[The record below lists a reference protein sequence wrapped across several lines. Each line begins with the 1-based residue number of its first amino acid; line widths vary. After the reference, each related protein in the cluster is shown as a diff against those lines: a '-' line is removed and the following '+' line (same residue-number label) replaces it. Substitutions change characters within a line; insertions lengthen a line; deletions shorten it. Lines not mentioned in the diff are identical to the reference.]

1 MTLQELIAKSSDIIN
16 IHRDT
21 AYGVEVNELNQLL
34 KEKRV
39 EDSIVGYKTTFSDP
53 EKVVME
59 ARPGVGK
66 IVSAI
71 YRTTSMPNQYVYP
84 ADNIEEAYKVNLR
97 GQDCLGGVN
106 LGPPKEP
113 EDPIVY
119 LTPAC
124 DKVKAKI
131 KELQLL
137 RQWEGYSKPVG
148 SNVE

>member
-1 MTLQELIAKSSDIIN
+1 MTLQDLIAQSSEVIKIDG
-16 IHRDT
+16 DT
-21 AYGVEVNELNQLL
+21 GHAVEVKELNQLL
-34 KEKRV
+34 QEKELK
-39 EDSIVGYKTTFSDP
+39 DSIVGYTTTFLNP
-53 EKVVME
+53 EEVVLE
-59 ARPGVGK
+59 SRSGVGK